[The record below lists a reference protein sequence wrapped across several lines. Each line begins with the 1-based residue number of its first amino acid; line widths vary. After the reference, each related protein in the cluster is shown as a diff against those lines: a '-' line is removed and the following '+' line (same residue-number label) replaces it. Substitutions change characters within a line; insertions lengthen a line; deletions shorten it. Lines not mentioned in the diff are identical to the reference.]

1 MKKYIIF
8 LAYLFIALI
17 IVSCTNSGSNEKEN
31 QKEHLRVGMIP
42 ITDCSQLFVAKEFGI
57 FAKYGIEVELIPVGG
72 GSQILQSLAS
82 NDLDVAFSNLTSIV
96 FFEKNFEELV
106 SLSGG
111 TLMNEEYTEGGLVC
125 LENNGINSIDDFR
138 GKTIA
143 VNSLNNIV
151 HLAVVKILK
160 KNGINPTEVTIVEMK
175 FSDMPSA
182 LSSKRIDVATLPE
195 PILSLS
201 MNEGSFKN
209 FGDYIV
215 LAFDEYYVTGYFT
228 TNNVYSKSKSK
239 LDKFNKSIQES
250 TEILNTFNDSVIN
263 AISKYTKVSP
273 EVIKT
278 AGKPLFVNEVPE
290 DALDKMSNWLYEES
304 FIK

>member
-1 MKKYIIF
+1 MRKITNF
-8 LAYLFIALI
+8 LAFVLFTLLVFA
-17 IVSCTNSGSNEKEN
+17 CTNSKTNKNENNVEQLK
-31 QKEHLRVGMIP
+31 VGMIP
-42 ITDCSQLFVAKEFGI
+42 ITDCSQLFVAKELGI
-57 FAKYGIEVELIPVGG
+57 FSKNGLDVELIPIVG

-82 NDLDVAFSNLTSIV
+82 NDLDIAFSNLTSIV
-96 FFEKNFEELV
+96 FFEKNFEKLV

-111 TLMNEEYTEGGLVC
+111 TLMNDEFTEGGLVC
-125 LENNGINSIDDFR
+125 LKNNGINSIDDFK

-160 KNGINPTEVTIVEMK
+160 KNGINPSDVTIVEMK

-201 MNEGSFKN
+201 LNQGNYQN

-215 LAFDEYYVTGYFT
+215 LAFGEYYVTGYFT
-228 TNNVYSKSKSK
+228 TNSVFIKSKSK
-239 LDKFNKSIQES
+239 LEKFNKSMQES
-250 TEILNTFNDSVIN
+250 TKILNTFNDSVVN
-263 AISKYTKVSP
+263 SISKYTKVSP
-273 EVIKT
+273 DVIKS
-278 AGKPLFVNEVPE
+278 AGKPLFVDNVPE
-290 DALDKMSNWLYEES
+290 EALNKMSNWLYEES